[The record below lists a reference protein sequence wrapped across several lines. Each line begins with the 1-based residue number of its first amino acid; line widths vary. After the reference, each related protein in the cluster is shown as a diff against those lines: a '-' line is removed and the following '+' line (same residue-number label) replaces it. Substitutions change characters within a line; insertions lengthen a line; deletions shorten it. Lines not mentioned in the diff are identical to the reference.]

1 MPTWCASQEPK
12 KLFSPLLAAIHSEP
26 SPTSPSALPPFSGA
40 KLPIG
45 LGLVGLFS
53 GMPRD
58 RSTTRLPK
66 LLDPTSLL
74 ATVLLAAPHEAAE
87 ARWSDLPLS
96 FVPSQVTAI

>member
-1 MPTWCASQEPK
+1 MPLFSSRPVSSPIAPAARLRSSCGLLPTWCGSQEPK

-53 GMPRD
+53 GMLLNRL
-58 RSTTRLPK
+58 TTR
-66 LLDPTSLL
+66 
-74 ATVLLAAPHEAAE
+74 
-87 ARWSDLPLS
+87 
-96 FVPSQVTAI
+96 